1 MRFIKKRVIILFTI
15 LTLMFTVNVF
25 ADELIP
31 NNVIRNDLENGSK
44 EIIKV
49 YELSSKDEF
58 LVDVNDFSEDE
69 TIYKYL
75 VTNSNEILETE
86 EKNVTHEIQ
95 VETPTND
102 RNVILSKY
110 DLSIEYKD
118 NDHFT
123 GEIQLDL
130 DSLNTKVKGY
140 TTKYYKV
147 YENRSYPNLPTNDV
161 AYIPKTINAN
171 GYTYTSSNISWVYNS
186 NFAENSIIPETYT
199 ANVTYEA
206 TTSSQNATGYITTAL
221 YKGVVSKVTKDVT
234 EYEVVFRSDENVI
247 EETVDVTAED
257 KAQNQDGIENTENN
271 SKIAS
276 ALKVVLLILFI
287 ALLILIYV
295 KFLHSKVLDKIQQNK
310 LNKQIKENMLNDV
323 ELSESVDEYF
333 NNSESEDDTDN
344 EN

>member
-1 MRFIKKRVIILFTI
+1 MFFIKKRVMVLFTI

-49 YELSSKDEF
+49 YELDSKDEF
-58 LVDVNDFSEDE
+58 LVDVNDFTEGE
-69 TIYKYL
+69 ILYKYL
-75 VTNSNEILETE
+75 VTNKNEILEKE
-86 EKNVTHEIQ
+86 EREVTHEVK

-110 DLSIEYKD
+110 DLAIEYKD
-118 NDHFT
+118 NDGYT

-130 DSLNTKVKGY
+130 DSLDTKVKGY

-161 AYIPKTINAN
+161 AYIPKTLNFN

-199 ANVTYEA
+199 ANVTYERTA
-206 TTSSQNATGYITTAL
+206 SSQNATGYITTAT
-221 YKGVVSKVTKDVT
+221 YKGVVSNTTKDVT
-234 EYEVVFRSDENVI
+234 QYEVIFRSDEDIV
-247 EETVDVTAED
+247 EETIDVLVED
-257 KAQNQDGIENTENN
+257 KVQNDSDDAKNN
-271 SKIAS
+271 SVFS
-276 ALKVVLLILFI
+276 TALKVIFLVLFIILLIFI
-287 ALLILIYV
+287 YI
-295 KFLHSKVLDKIQQNK
+295 KFLHDKVVDKIRQNK
-310 LNKQIKENMLNDV
+310 LNKQIKANMLNDV

-333 NNSESEDDTDN
+333 NNSENEDDKDN
-344 EN
+344 IN